1 MKPDKSHHKK
11 LKLNPQKVSG
21 GLKMVSGK
29 RIASDFKVFSRG
41 YLRNRFGLFFGLI
54 FPVILILIFGAIF
67 SGGSS
72 GTINVYVQNQ
82 DTKAPPQAD
91 IASQFITALN
101 SSSTIRVITVNAT
114 EDFPKYLAD
123 HSASDGIVIPENF
136 SANYLAGHQVNVTVY
151 GNPTSAS
158 SGIVSGTVN
167 GYANYFNLN
176 YYQKNA
182 VPIIGIE
189 SATVN
194 TQQTKYIDFLIPGL
208 IGFSILTSPMFSL
221 VNISSEY
228 KKTKLFKQLS
238 LTPLTKM
245 EWLTSKM
252 LWYIVLTIIGFIL
265 MVGVGVFA
273 FGAHVTLTAGL
284 IPFLVLGPM
293 LFAALGMLVGTVT
306 KSPETAGVV
315 GNIVTFPMMFLSGTF
330 FPISTMPQYLQT
342 LAHILPLFY
351 VIEGL
356 NNVMVYGNAIGALID
371 FAVVAVIT
379 AIFFGLAVK
388 LFKWRE
394 D

>member
-1 MKPDKSHHKK
+1 
-11 LKLNPQKVSG
+11 
-21 GLKMVSGK
+21 MVSGK
-29 RIASDFKVFSRG
+29 RIFSDFKVFSRG
-41 YLRNRFGLFFGLI
+41 YLRNKFGLFFGLI

-72 GTINVYVQNQ
+72 GTVNVYAQNQ
-82 DTKAPPQAD
+82 DTGPFASPQAN
-91 IASQFITALN
+91 IASQFLTALN
-101 SSSTIRVITVNAT
+101 DSGTITVITVDRSEN
-114 EDFPKYLAD
+114 FSQYLAD
-123 HSASDGIVIPENF
+123 HSSSDGIIIPANF
-136 SANYLAGHQVNVTVY
+136 SANYLAGQQVNMTVY
-151 GNPTSAS
+151 GNPTSSS

-167 GYANYFNLN
+167 GYANYFNLA
-176 YYQKNA
+176 YFQQKYRDTTPA
-182 VPIIGIE
+182 IIGIT

-245 EWLTSKM
+245 EWLTSKVI
-252 LWYIVLTIIGFIL
+252 WYIVLTIAGFLL

-273 FGAHVTLTAGL
+273 FGAHVILTPWL

-306 KSPETAGVV
+306 KNPETAGVI
-315 GNIVTFPMMFLSGTF
+315 GNIVTFPMMFLAGTF
-330 FPISTMPQYLQT
+330 FPISSMPPYLQT
-342 LAHILPLFY
+342 FAHVLPLFY
-351 VIEGL
+351 IVEGL
-356 NNVMVYGNAIGALID
+356 NNVMVYGNITGAVID
-371 FAVVAVIT
+371 VAVVLVIT
-379 AIFFGLAVK
+379 AVIFVLAVK